1 MLISFQSIDHLIDT
15 QFQRFI
21 SLEPHTVHLWGIELG
36 TSLQC
41 LDRCLGWLNE
51 AERDRAT
58 RLVREQDRQHY
69 VLAHGGLRAV
79 LSQYLG
85 ISPSAVILARTEAG
99 KPFLKI
105 DGSRHSALTFNLS
118 HAHTRALIAIT
129 KSQEVGI
136 DLEWVRPEVEI
147 TKLSERYFAP
157 SEHAAIM
164 QATEGQR
171 ATIFFRHWVAKE
183 ALLKAQG
190 IGLRGLSDCE
200 VVLVRDKFNGEI
212 RTRLG
217 SQFTE
222 PLQVRLLACGE
233 GWEGAVAAQ
242 DLEILRQGR

>member
-1 MLISFQSIDHLIDT
+1 M
-15 QFQRFI
+15 
-21 SLEPHTVHLWGIELG
+21 
-36 TSLQC
+36 
-41 LDRCLGWLNE
+41 
-51 AERDRAT
+51 
-58 RLVREQDRQHY
+58 
-69 VLAHGGLRAV
+69 
-79 LSQYLG
+79 
-85 ISPSAVILARTEAG
+85 
-99 KPFLKI
+99 
-105 DGSRHSALTFNLS
+105 S

-164 QATEGQR
+164 QTTEGQR

-200 VVLVRDKFNGEI
+200 VILGPYEPNRDVRL
-212 RTRLG
+212 RLS
-217 SQFTE
+217 SQFTA